1 MLDLAHAEITIAS
14 RRTSSASLLK
24 KYPNATIIDVTSRG
38 DDPWVRFSLFFPHG
52 SIPIP
57 FSPGQTAASVEG
69 IWQGL
74 KVFEKADIDLQK
86 FSNTTMKG
94 IKRSSRTF
102 GKVQGH
108 RAGVSGDRL
117 FSYAE
122 ARKQIY
128 LPCYK
133 WILENCLTK
142 EVEVLRRLASTGSVL
157 LLDYETN
164 SDVTDLS
171 RPLSHASLVRAY
183 LQSQWPG

>member
-14 RRTSSASLLK
+14 RRGSTASLLK
-24 KYPNATIIDVTSRG
+24 KYPDATMIDVTSRG
-38 DDPWVRFSLFFPHG
+38 DDPWVRFSPFFPHG

-57 FSPGQTAASVEG
+57 FSAGQTGASVEG

-74 KVFEKADIDLQK
+74 KVFEKADIDPQK
-86 FSNTTMKG
+86 ISNTTMKG
-94 IKRSSRTF
+94 IKRSSGTF
-102 GKVQGH
+102 GKVLGH
-108 RAGVSGDRL
+108 RAGVGGDRL
-117 FSYAE
+117 LAYGE
-122 ARKQIY
+122 ARKHIY

-142 EVEVLRRLASTGSVL
+142 EVEALRRLASAGPVV

-171 RPLSHASLVRAY
+171 RPLSHASLVKPF
-183 LQSQWPG
+183 LQGLWPG

>member
-14 RRTSSASLLK
+14 RRSSTASLLK
-24 KYPNATIIDVTSRG
+24 KFPNATITDVTSRG
-38 DDPWVRFSLFFPHG
+38 DDPWVRFSPFFPHG

-57 FSPGQTAASVEG
+57 FSPGQTGASVEG

-74 KVFEKADIDLQK
+74 KVFEKADIDPQK

-102 GKVQGH
+102 GKVLGH
-108 RAGVSGDRL
+108 RAGVGGERL
-117 FSYAE
+117 LSYAE
-122 ARKQIY
+122 ARRLIY

-142 EVEVLRRLASTGSVL
+142 EVDALRRLASAGPVV

-164 SDVTDLS
+164 SNVTDLS
-171 RPLSHASLVRAY
+171 HPLSHASLVKAY
-183 LQSQWPG
+183 LQGQWPE